1 MVSWPQGPGVQVW
14 SEGRDQAPEPQPI
27 LQRLV
32 RLPASALA
40 TLGKGIGG
48 PNHLCDLRSPE
59 GRASLTISVGGARAA
74 PHPSS
79 VANSGLWEPSLPQPP
94 AQAPPL
100 APQGPPRLI
109 AAWTRCLLHLCLK
122 GGPSSSWGIVADPGL
137 RAQMLFP
144 ELQGPEKLPDAP
156 KPVVPWE
163 FPELRG
169 RFPVPP
175 APAPPLGTTP
185 LAQAPG
191 RNLHV
196 DQGPLQ
202 TKQAHASPASL
213 LHDVTQGRAQN
224 QRAAPGRAPP
234 CRLWGPGR

>member
-1 MVSWPQGPGVQVW
+1 MVLTICVTCGPQKAGLVSRSLWG
-14 SEGRDQAPEPQPI
+14 APEQPPIPPQ
-27 LQRLV
+27 LLTQDYGS
-32 RLPASALA
+32 PAS
-40 TLGKGIGG
+40 
-48 PNHLCDLRSPE
+48 PNHLPRPLPSPLRVLPGSHQP
-59 GRASLTISVGGARAA
+59 GPSASRISALR
-74 PHPSS
+74 
-79 VANSGLWEPSLPQPP
+79 
-94 AQAPPL
+94 
-100 APQGPPRLI
+100 
-109 AAWTRCLLHLCLK
+109 
-122 GGPSSSWGIVADPGL
+122 GGPSSSWGIVADSGL

-156 KPVVPWE
+156 RPVVPWE

-213 LHDVTQGRAQN
+213 LHDLPQGRAQN